1 MLYRKLGRTGVDTS
15 VISLGAE
22 HLEKEDRETIKDVVS
37 TAVDNGVNLIDLI
50 GMVAPESR
58 DNMGAALRG
67 IREKVMLSAH
77 FGATS
82 HDYVF
87 AVPPPRW
94 IGALGERQG
103 IIVLKENQ

>member
-50 GMVAPESR
+50 GMVAPEAR

-67 IREKVMLSAH
+67 IREKVMLSALLTKTGNTTRPAIPVCVKPPSTTC
-77 FGATS
+77 FRDSARTTS
-82 HDYVF
+82 
-87 AVPPPRW
+87 
-94 IGALGERQG
+94 IS
-103 IIVLKENQ
+103 